1 MPPTPSGARCCPTSV
16 AGDRDRFDRFEREAR
31 TLASLNH
38 PNIAQIYGL
47 DQAGGTRA
55 LVRELVS
62 GEDLSRRIARGP
74 VPLDEALAIARQVA
88 EGLEAAHQ
96 RGIGHRDL

>member
-1 MPPTPSGARCCPTSV
+1 MLPPSV
-16 AGDRDRFDRFEREAR
+16 AGDRVRFDRFEREAR

-62 GEDLSRRIARGP
+62 GEDLSRRMARGP

-88 EGLEAAHQ
+88 EGLEAAHP